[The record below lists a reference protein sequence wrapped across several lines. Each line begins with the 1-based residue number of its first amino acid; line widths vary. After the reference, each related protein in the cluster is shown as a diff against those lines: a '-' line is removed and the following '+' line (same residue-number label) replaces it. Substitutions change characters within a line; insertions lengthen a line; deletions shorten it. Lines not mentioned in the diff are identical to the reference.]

1 MERGDKMS
9 DGTRILES
17 DTDLREDIDF
27 MVAKNWHEAEHKKS
41 EMEQRQRD
49 DAKLRKTA
57 SNNKK

>member
-1 MERGDKMS
+1 MS

-41 EMEQRQRD
+41 EMEQRQRN